1 MLKMQDLEKVKLKG
15 FIFIVK
21 SNKSNIMKK
30 TFILMALGIASVSF
44 AFSQSFSPSGLKP
57 GESKTN
63 PNRAVT
69 ATYVITHSVSQTIT
83 SSSSVSCNAGGLHT
97 DNSYM
102 RVFDLVNDFSI
113 SGPISVTSV
122 DFGIELADGATGSQ
136 PVTVNIYTLS
146 GSLLFSNL
154 TLIASQPI
162 SVPDQSLTIL
172 NVPISASIPAGS
184 LLVVEIY
191 TPDGQISGNSF
202 FVGSNGLGQTGP
214 TYLAAADCGVPQP
227 TNTALIGF
235 PNMHF
240 VLNVNAEPGGTVP
253 ISSWPIIISLVV
265 MSAFILYRVKS

>member
-1 MLKMQDLEKVKLKG
+1 
-15 FIFIVK
+15 
-21 SNKSNIMKK
+21 MKK
-30 TFILMALGIASVSF
+30 IYVFLVLGIATISF
-44 AFSQSFSPSGLKP
+44 AFSQSFSTSSLKP
-57 GESKTN
+57 GESAN
-63 PNRAVT
+63 NSNRAVT
-69 ATYVITHSVSQTIT
+69 ATYFITHSTSQSII
-83 SSSSVSCNAGGLHT
+83 SANSISCNAGGLHT

-113 SGPISVTSV
+113 SGPIDVTSV
-122 DFGIELADGATGSQ
+122 DFGIESADGASGTQ

-154 TLIASQPI
+154 TLIASQPM

-191 TPDGQISGNSF
+191 TPSGQIPVNSF
-202 FVGSNGLGQTGP
+202 FVGSNNLAQTGP

-227 TNTALIGF
+227 TDLASLGF

-240 VLNVNAEPGGTVP
+240 VLNVNAEPAGTVSDVP
-253 ISSWPIIISLVV
+253 ISNW
-265 MSAFILYRVKS
+265 ALYIGIGLIMVFAIVRFRKMV